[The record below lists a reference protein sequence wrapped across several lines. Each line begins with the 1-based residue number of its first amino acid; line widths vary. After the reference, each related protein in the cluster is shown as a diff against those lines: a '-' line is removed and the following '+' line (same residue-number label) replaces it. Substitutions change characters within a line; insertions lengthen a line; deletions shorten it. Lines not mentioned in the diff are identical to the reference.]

1 MDIKNITPEEALD
14 IRHQVLWPNKPKEF
28 CKLEDDYKGIHYGG
42 FLNGKL
48 VCVASIF
55 IENNS
60 ARLRK
65 FATLT
70 EFQGKGYGTLLI
82 KHIISDLK
90 GTNATGLKPVVTP
103 GTNATG
109 LKPVVTPGT
118 NATGLK
124 PVVTPGT
131 NATGLKPVVTHLW
144 CDARITAK
152 DFYNRFKMSSTGETF
167 FKSDVEY
174 IVMERKI
181 KSSL

>member
-28 CKLEDDYKGIHYGG
+28 CKLKDDYKGIHYGG

-109 LKPVVTPGT
+109 LKPVVT
-118 NATGLK
+118 
-124 PVVTPGT
+124 
-131 NATGLKPVVTHLW
+131 HLW